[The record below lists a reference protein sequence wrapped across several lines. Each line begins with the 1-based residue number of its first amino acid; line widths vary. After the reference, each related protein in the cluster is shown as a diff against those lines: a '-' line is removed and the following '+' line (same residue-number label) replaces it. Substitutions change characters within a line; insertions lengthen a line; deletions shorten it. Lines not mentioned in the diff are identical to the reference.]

1 MHSQSFDITIRNLS
15 KIEGHTDLDVEVR
28 DGKVTRARLQISEN
42 KRFFTAAA
50 VGKPALAIHQIVSR
64 ICGTCSIAHLMCC
77 INCVENALEVTPSD
91 QTKRLRDLL
100 LYGLNIR
107 DHAMHLYLFCL
118 PDIFGKDSVLE
129 FADEGYEHDLV
140 HKAFD
145 VKSAGNDLC
154 VLSGG
159 RAVHS
164 PFPQVGGFMKIPK
177 KEDAARV
184 AATLKKVRD
193 AALEFVEIF
202 ATRDAS
208 FDTETT
214 YIALRNDRAS
224 YLEGELYSSEGICVG
239 RKNFR
244 DYLKKR
250 VVPYSQAP
258 GFEYRENPYV
268 VGALARLNLNR
279 DTLHPRTRKDL
290 AKYLGMFPSKNI
302 FHNNLAQ
309 AIEIVHCID
318 SSVDILESAEFK
330 DEPRTVVKPKRSEG
344 VGVLEAPRGT
354 LYYNLKI
361 DDAGKVSFAD
371 LVIPTSQNQIKMD
384 KDIGVLVQDRLDR
397 GMGRESIPLEIERL
411 IRAYDPCMSCATH
424 FLKVN
429 WKEAGRP
436 RKGPFSGDT
445 KKGRRLSGPNLCDQS
460 S

>member
-1 MHSQSFDITIRNLS
+1 MHSQSFDITIKNLS
-15 KIEGHTDLDVEVR
+15 KIEGHTDLDIEVR
-28 DGKVTRARLQISEN
+28 DGKVVSSKLKISEN

-77 INCVENALEVTPSD
+77 INCVENALQVKPSD
-91 QTKRLRDLL
+91 QTKKLRDLL

-154 VLSGG
+154 VLAGG

-164 PFPQVGGFMKIPK
+164 PFPQVGQFMKIPK
-177 KEDAARV
+177 KEDAKKTAG
-184 AATLKKVRD
+184 TLRKIRD
-193 AALEFVEIF
+193 SAIEFVEIF
-202 ATRDAS
+202 ATRDAK
-208 FDTETT
+208 FDMDAM
-214 YIALRNDRAS
+214 YVALRNDRFS
-224 YLEGELYSSEGICVG
+224 YLEGELLTSEGICVG
-239 RKNFR
+239 HRNFR
-244 DYLKKR
+244 EYLKKS
-250 VVPYSQAP
+250 VIPYSQAP
-258 GFEYRENPYV
+258 GFEYKGRPYV

-279 DTLHPRTRKDL
+279 DTLHPKTRRDL
-290 AKYLGMFPSKNI
+290 AKYLKMFPSKNI

-309 AIEIVHCID
+309 AIEVVHCID
-318 SSVDILESAEFK
+318 SAVELLESMEFHE
-330 DEPRTVVKPKRSEG
+330 EPKAAIKPFKSEG
-344 VGVLEAPRGT
+344 VGVMEAPRGT

-361 DDAGKVSFAD
+361 DAAGKIEFAD

-384 KDIGVLVQDRLDR
+384 KDIGALVQDRLDN
-397 GMGRESIPLEIERL
+397 GVEREAMSLEIERL

-429 WKEAGRP
+429 WKGGRKPPAAPSSAARKKEP
-436 RKGPFSGDT
+436 R
-445 KKGRRLSGPNLCDQS
+445 
-460 S
+460 